1 MSKDRDLKTL
11 LEFDKTATEHVSTYI
26 TRFLGSMP
34 FLVSYLLILAG
45 WLCWNSGMFPAK
57 PFDKYPFPL
66 LEMCVSV
73 FAVVLSVSVL
83 INQNRQRRVDKI
95 MQQIEFEINVRA
107 EAEVTKML
115 QMLQEIQNK
124 MGIETKDSELE
135 QMKQNVDLGE
145 LKKKLDKEQ

>member
-1 MSKDRDLKTL
+1 
-11 LEFDKTATEHVSTYI
+11 
-26 TRFLGSMP
+26 
-34 FLVSYLLILAG
+34 
-45 WLCWNSGMFPAK
+45 
-57 PFDKYPFPL
+57 
-66 LEMCVSV
+66 MCVSV

-107 EAEVTKML
+107 EAEVTKIL